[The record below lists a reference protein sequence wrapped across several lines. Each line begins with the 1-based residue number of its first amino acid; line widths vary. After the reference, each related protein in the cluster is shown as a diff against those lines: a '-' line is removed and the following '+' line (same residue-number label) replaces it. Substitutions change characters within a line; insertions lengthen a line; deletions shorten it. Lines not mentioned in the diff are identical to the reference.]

1 MKTFL
6 IQTVNAAIQSPKTA
20 LTVSTA
26 TTGSGVLTVLEWIP
40 QNIGSVA
47 SMVGII
53 LSSVMIFIHLKQHF
67 LKMRIM
73 QKELEETKLL

>member
-6 IQTVNAAIQSPKTA
+6 IQVAGDAIQSPKTA
-20 LTVSTA
+20 ATVA
-26 TTGSGVLTVLEWIP
+26 GMTTGSGILTVLEWLP
-40 QNIGSVA
+40 ANIGSVA
-47 SMVGII
+47 SIVGIV

>member
-20 LTVSTA
+20 VTVSTA
-26 TTGSGVLTVLEWIP
+26 TIGSGTLTVLEWIP
-40 QNIGSVA
+40 ANIGSIA

-53 LSSVMIFIHLKQHF
+53 LSSVMIYIHLKQHF
-67 LKMRIM
+67 LKMKLL